1 MQTGKT
7 FINAREFSDQKVPIS
22 PFYTQRFLQEGHGP
36 EENTEKE
43 TVSKAAYAP
52 SVCVCVYLANTNEH
66 QTSMGRVRAGSW
78 RACPGWA
85 QSRVSETLVS
95 A

>member
-22 PFYTQRFLQEGHGP
+22 PFYTHRFLQEGHGP

-52 SVCVCVYLANTNEH
+52 SVCVCVSSKH
-66 QTSMGRVRAGSW
+66 K
-78 RACPGWA
+78 
-85 QSRVSETLVS
+85 
-95 A
+95 